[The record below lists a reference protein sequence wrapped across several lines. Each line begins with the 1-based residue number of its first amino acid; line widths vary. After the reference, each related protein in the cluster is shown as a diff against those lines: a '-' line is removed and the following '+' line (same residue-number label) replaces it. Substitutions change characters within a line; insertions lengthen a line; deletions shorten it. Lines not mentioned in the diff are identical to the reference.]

1 MSPDLITQD
10 EVRGLLMER
19 YGLKDYSLRS
29 AVRWL
34 ASNDV
39 PNVGPSRKIPRYSR
53 ELILA
58 RLNFGIPKGY
68 QAGSVLTVKAA
79 VAARGRK

>member
-34 ASNDV
+34 VSNKV

-68 QAGSVLTVKAA
+68 KAGYELTVKAA
-79 VAARGRK
+79 VSERGRK

>member
-1 MSPDLITQD
+1 MSPDLITQENVCD
-10 EVRGLLMER
+10 LLKER
-19 YGLKDYSLRS
+19 YGLKEYSLRS

-34 ASNDV
+34 IANDV
-39 PNVGPSRKIPRYSR
+39 PNIGPSRKIPRYSR

-79 VAARGRK
+79 VAARGKR